1 MRKQLE
7 VRDALGL
14 ISSKELERFYR
25 IKYVADTAQDLSWV
39 FLTEAIL
46 LFISVVFLTRQ
57 MVRGKKSVR
66 NLPEVFES
74 EAKNLT
80 CILVF
85 FVSTYFLRFLSDY
98 FVVPR
103 LSASEYFVPCTLVD

>member
-1 MRKQLE
+1 VREQLKE
-7 VRDALGL
+7 SPALGL

-25 IKYVADTAQDLSWV
+25 IEYVSDTAKNLSWV

-66 NLPEVFES
+66 DLPEVFES

-85 FVSTYFLRFLSDY
+85 FVSTYFLRFLSD
-98 FVVPR
+98 
-103 LSASEYFVPCTLVD
+103 